1 MGKAGAVK
9 LLGRVTLAP
18 FLLGADVGKRF
29 HYGGQAVI
37 EGVMMRGRSSVAVA
51 VRRGDG
57 EIALRREPLAA
68 LFSGRGREIPFV
80 RGPIVLFE
88 TLILGVKALF
98 YSASVA
104 LEEVDES
111 ISPRALWGI
120 VGFGFVLALGLFV
133 ALPLLIVH
141 FIDPY
146 VSAVASNTIDG
157 VIRLVVFLV
166 YLRAIDLLPDI
177 RRVWA
182 YHGAEHKTINAYEA
196 GEELKVENVRSY
208 GTAHTRCGTGF
219 ILIVL
224 VIAILAHA
232 FLGRPPM
239 WIRFLERLAIL
250 PLIGAVSYEIIKIS
264 ADHTANWLVRIILKP
279 GLALQSMTTREP
291 DDGQIEVAISAL
303 RRVLDDEVEVPGDLA
318 EEAGPVAGVAGGAGG
333 VHL

>member
-1 MGKAGAVK
+1 
-9 LLGRVTLAP
+9 
-18 FLLGADVGKRF
+18 VGKRF

-37 EGVMMRGRSSVAVA
+37 DGVMMRGRNSVAVA

-57 EIALRREPLAA
+57 EITLKREPLGT
-68 LFSGRGREIPFV
+68 LLSGRIRETPLV
-80 RGPIVLFE
+80 RGPVVLFE
-88 TLILGVKALF
+88 SLILGVKALY

-104 LEEVDES
+104 LEEIEES
-111 ISPRALWGI
+111 VSPSTLWGI
-120 VGFGFVLALGLFV
+120 VAIGIVVALGLFV
-133 ALPLLIVH
+133 GLPLLVVH

-146 VSAVASNTIDG
+146 VSATLSNTIDG
-157 VIRLVVFLV
+157 LVRLVVFLV
-166 YLRAIDLLPDI
+166 YLKAIDLIPEI

-196 GEELKVENVRSY
+196 GEDLEVQRVRPY
-208 GTAHTRCGTGF
+208 GTAHMRCGTGF

-250 PLIGAVSYEIIKIS
+250 PVIGAIGYEVIKFS
-264 ADHTANWLVRIILKP
+264 ADHTANRLVRIALRP
-279 GLALQSMTTREP
+279 GLALQAMTTREP

-303 RRVLDDEVEVPGDLA
+303 KGVLADDVGAAGDLA

>member
-1 MGKAGAVK
+1 MS
-9 LLGRVTLAP
+9 
-18 FLLGADVGKRF
+18 KRF

-57 EIALRREPLAA
+57 EIVVKREGLGS
-68 LFSGRGREIPFV
+68 LSSGRIREIPFV

-88 TLILGVKALF
+88 TLILGVKALY
-98 YSASVA
+98 YSASMA
-104 LEEVDES
+104 LEDVDES
-111 ISPRALWGI
+111 MSPRALWG
-120 VGFGFVLALGLFV
+120 VVAFGFALAIGLFV
-133 ALPLLIVH
+133 GLPLLAVH
-141 FIDPY
+141 FVDPY
-146 VSAVASNTIDG
+146 VNAMASNTIDG
-157 VIRLVVFLV
+157 VVRLVIFLV
-166 YLRAIDLLPDI
+166 YLRAIDLMPEI

-196 GEELKVENVRSY
+196 GEDLEVEKVRPY

-250 PLIGAVSYEIIKIS
+250 PVIGAVSYELIRFT
-264 ADHTANWLVRIILKP
+264 ADHVKNKLVRVALIP
-279 GLALQSMTTREP
+279 GLALQSLTTREP
-291 DDGQIEVAISAL
+291 DDSQLEVAISAL
-303 RRVLDDEVEVPGDLA
+303 ERVLADDAEPVLEPA
-318 EEAGPVAGVAGGAGG
+318 EETGPVAGMTGGAGG
-333 VHL
+333 IHQ